1 MIMNEKTS
9 QQTGLISEDRILQA
23 KITSPLVIIAS
34 LLMLVSYYYGFAYS
48 KSPLLVFST
57 SIVLII
63 FALTNYIPQLKF
75 SKNHLP
81 YLIIY
86 HLALAFVMIFIMP
99 TVGYFLVLWVL
110 LGYLS
115 YYYYQLKGLIVSLLF
130 LAITL
135 ALGMFIQGN
144 VNLQNIVIYMQWL
157 VLIGGVSLILSRIIL
172 GTKEVRNDLAQKT
185 TQAEYGHQ
193 RLLALINSMTEAVL
207 SVDHKGEINTYN
219 SAALEL
225 LDTNSDITGRNI
237 SDILKLSDPDH
248 ADIDILDVA
257 NTVKYIL
264 KKSDLYLELG
274 SKNRIA
280 LEISISRSS
289 QNTHGSD
296 KNGYIFI
303 IRDITRQKK
312 IDEEKDDFIS
322 VVSHELR
329 TPLAVA
335 EANTAMAQLAA
346 KKPTLKPQQILESL
360 DKAHRQ
366 IMFLSEMVNDLSTLS
381 KADRK
386 DEEMAIETFS
396 IADVLSELELAYKPL
411 AEKKKLGYTTKVE
424 DGLPNITTSRLYI
437 KEILQNLISNA
448 IKYTETGSINIAVK
462 KNTDKKISIA
472 VKDTGLGISLADQEN
487 VFDKFWRSEDVLTRS
502 TGGTGLGLYIAS
514 RLAKRINSQ
523 IELTSK
529 TGSGSTFQLILA
541 PVASQEVDTSTVVTN
556 EVDNLLS

>member
-1 MIMNEKTS
+1 MNEKPS
-9 QQTGLISEDRILQA
+9 QQTSLSSEDRILQA

-185 TQAEYGHQ
+185 TRAEYGHQ

>member
-1 MIMNEKTS
+1 MNEKPS
-9 QQTGLISEDRILQA
+9 QQTSLSSEDRILQA

-48 KSPLLVFST
+48 KSPLLVIST
-57 SIVLII
+57 SVVLII
-63 FALTNYIPQLKF
+63 FALTNYIPQFKF

-86 HLALAFVMIFIMP
+86 HLALAFVLIFIMP

-185 TQAEYGHQ
+185 TRAEYGHQ

-248 ADIDILDVA
+248 ADIDILDIA

>member
-1 MIMNEKTS
+1 MNEKPP
-9 QQTGLISEDRILQA
+9 QQTSLISEDRILQA
-23 KITSPLVIIAS
+23 KITSPFVIIAT

-57 SIVLII
+57 SIILII
-63 FALTNYIPQLKF
+63 FALTNYIPQFKF

-86 HLALAFVMIFIMP
+86 HLALAFVLIFIMP

-115 YYYYQLKGLIVSLLF
+115 DYYYQLKGLIVSLLF
-130 LAITL
+130 LAITF

-157 VLIGGVSLILSRIIL
+157 VLISGVSLILSRIIL
-172 GTKEVRNDLAQKT
+172 GTKEVRNDLVQKT
-185 TQAEYGHQ
+185 TRAEYEHQ
-193 RLLALINSMTEAVL
+193 RLLALINSMAEAVL
-207 SVDHKGEINTYN
+207 SVDQKGEINTYN

-381 KADRK
+381 KAERK

>member
-1 MIMNEKTS
+1 MNEKPS
-9 QQTGLISEDRILQA
+9 QQTSLSSEDRILQA

-185 TQAEYGHQ
+185 TRAEYGHQ

-360 DKAHRQ
+360 DRAHRQ

>member
-1 MIMNEKTS
+1 MNEKTS

>member
-1 MIMNEKTS
+1 
-9 QQTGLISEDRILQA
+9 
-23 KITSPLVIIAS
+23 
-34 LLMLVSYYYGFAYS
+34 
-48 KSPLLVFST
+48 
-57 SIVLII
+57 
-63 FALTNYIPQLKF
+63 
-75 SKNHLP
+75 
-81 YLIIY
+81 
-86 HLALAFVMIFIMP
+86 MIFIMP

-185 TQAEYGHQ
+185 TRAEYGHQ

-381 KADRK
+381 KAERK

>member
-1 MIMNEKTS
+1 MNEKTS

-185 TQAEYGHQ
+185 TRAEYGHQ

>member
-1 MIMNEKTS
+1 MNEKPSKQTS
-9 QQTGLISEDRILQA
+9 LISEDRILQA

-185 TQAEYGHQ
+185 TRAEYGHQ

>member
-1 MIMNEKTS
+1 MNEKTS

-48 KSPLLVFST
+48 KSPLLVIST

-185 TQAEYGHQ
+185 TRAEYGHQ

>member
-1 MIMNEKTS
+1 MLMNEKTS

-185 TQAEYGHQ
+185 TRAEYGHQ

>member
-1 MIMNEKTS
+1 MNEKLS
-9 QQTGLISEDRILQA
+9 QQTSLISEDRILQA

-48 KSPLLVFST
+48 KSPLLVIST

-185 TQAEYGHQ
+185 TRAEYGHQ

-411 AEKKKLGYTTKVE
+411 AKKKKLGYTTKVE

-472 VKDTGLGISLADQEN
+472 VKDTGLGISLAEQEN

-541 PVASQEVDTSTVVTN
+541 PVASQEVDSSTVVTN

>member
-1 MIMNEKTS
+1 MNEKTS

-34 LLMLVSYYYGFAYS
+34 LLMLVSYYYGFANS

-185 TQAEYGHQ
+185 TRAEYGHQ

>member
-1 MIMNEKTS
+1 MNEKPS
-9 QQTGLISEDRILQA
+9 QQTSLSSEDRILQA

-185 TQAEYGHQ
+185 TRAEYGHQ

-360 DKAHRQ
+360 DIAHRQ
-366 IMFLSEMVNDLSTLS
+366 IMFLSEMVNDL
-381 KADRK
+381 
-386 DEEMAIETFS
+386 
-396 IADVLSELELAYKPL
+396 
-411 AEKKKLGYTTKVE
+411 
-424 DGLPNITTSRLYI
+424 
-437 KEILQNLISNA
+437 
-448 IKYTETGSINIAVK
+448 
-462 KNTDKKISIA
+462 
-472 VKDTGLGISLADQEN
+472 
-487 VFDKFWRSEDVLTRS
+487 
-502 TGGTGLGLYIAS
+502 
-514 RLAKRINSQ
+514 
-523 IELTSK
+523 
-529 TGSGSTFQLILA
+529 
-541 PVASQEVDTSTVVTN
+541 
-556 EVDNLLS
+556 